1 MRFKPSTGESAF
13 RYATAKFRYCT
24 VRPAPLRTF
33 ILLPAVMAI
42 LIMAAAISQIT
53 TASPAAPSSLVTSV
67 SPAAPLSPAIHPEVT
82 KSASAGLATAETVP
96 PSLLMDDYFIRD
108 VRASI
113 EHLYNR
119 DLETSLE
126 ALADWKRAYPDHP
139 IWPLWKALDA
149 WWPILIDLEN
159 TSYDDD
165 FLIDAQVVVD
175 LCDAILKQ
183 DENHL
188 DALVVRSV
196 INGQIA
202 RYYSNRYRWYR
213 SFLHGRRALRDFFHV
228 EHEHPDMPDMQF
240 GLGMYR
246 YFTAF
251 LVDEYAIARSLRW
264 MLPSGDRADGLS
276 RLAVAADSSIFVE
289 PEATYFLGHIY
300 LHFENEPDKALG
312 YLRDLYHRY
321 PHNSYY
327 RRLYVRS
334 LFNLNLHNDALAA
347 IRESLD
353 HPFDPD
359 SHESLTMREDLHT
372 IRALIQYSRSDYQ
385 AAQDDFLE
393 AVANAEKLTP
403 FAERVNLITSL
414 YYLGQLSIRDG
425 RRDLARFYFSRAAT
439 PDIDHPHVKKA
450 REALR
455 AHRLD

>member
-1 MRFKPSTGESAF
+1 MRIKSPSGEHIRRNPAEAF
-13 RYATAKFRYCT
+13 LSRNRYLL
-24 VRPAPLRTF
+24 PLRTG
-33 ILLPAVMAI
+33 ILLPAAMAM
-42 LIMAAAISQIT
+42 LALAVWMLPVPSAY
-53 TASPAAPSSLVTSV
+53 AAP
-67 SPAAPLSPAIHPEVT
+67 AY
-82 KSASAGLATAETVP
+82 AETVP
-96 PSLLMDDYFIRD
+96 PSLLMDDNFIRD

-126 ALADWKRAYPDHP
+126 TLSEWKQAHPDHP

-159 TSYDDD
+159 TSYDDS
-165 FLIDAQVVVD
+165 FLSLAQEVVD
-175 LCDAILKQ
+175 FCDEILKQ
-183 DENHL
+183 DDSHL

-196 INGQIA
+196 IHGQIA

-213 SFLHGRRALRDFFHV
+213 SFLHGRRALRDFFQI
-228 EHEHPDMPDMQF
+228 ENEHPEMPDMQF

-251 LVDEYAIARSLRW
+251 LVEEYAIARTIRW
-264 MLPSGDRADGLS
+264 MLPSGDRAEGLT

-334 LFNLNLHNDALAA
+334 LFNLNLQEDALAA
-347 IRESLD
+347 IHESLG
-353 HPFDPD
+353 HPFAPG

-372 IRALIQYSRSDYQ
+372 IRGLILYSRSDYH

-393 AVANAEKLTP
+393 AVAHAEKLTP
-403 FAERVNLITSL
+403 FAERRNLITSL

-439 PDIDHPHVKKA
+439 PDIDHQHVRKA

-455 AHRLD
+455 THQLE